1 MFCCHAHPDFS
12 PVGWHLGHIAYTESL
27 WILQHLAKHPPIY
40 TEYHRLFAQDGL
52 PKTERVNLPSLDEIR
67 EYLADVRSQV
77 FQYLETA
84 PLAEQLR
91 IWYWLLQHE
100 CQHVETMAMVLAMQG
115 RGEARG
121 GRGKA
126 RGVRSEAWGAVG
138 AGGAG
143 GALGAVE
150 GCKGLE
156 NEERGRSSV
165 PDTPH
170 SSLLTPHLIHVP
182 AGEFVMGNE
191 SAIAAIDNERPV
203 QRVHLEEYW
212 IDRYPVTC
220 GQYRQFMEAG
230 GYDDPRWWSEAGWQW
245 RLRSQVTQPLY
256 WTDDPEENL
265 HPVCGVSAYEAEAY
279 ARFVGKRL
287 PTEAEWEKAAS
298 WNPETQQAQMYP
310 WGTEL
315 LSGSQSDAEFCN
327 HCHHVG
333 WTTPVTAY
341 PLNQSPLG
349 CCDMLGNVWEWTST
363 LFDGYA
369 GFKPYPYAGY
379 SSAYFDQ
386 EHWVLRGGSWAT
398 RPWALR
404 NSFRNWYYPHMQ
416 QMFAGFR
423 CVQVSTI

>member
-1 MFCCHAHPDFS
+1 MIQCRKATLALFDNMSRDAFCCHAHADFS
-12 PVGWHLGHIAYTESL
+12 PLGWHLGHIAYTESL
-27 WILQHLAKHPPIY
+27 WILQHLAKRPPIY

-52 PKTERVNLPSLDEIR
+52 PKTERVNLPSLDEVR
-67 EYLADVRSQV
+67 EYLEDVRSQV
-77 FQYLETA
+77 FQYLEIA
-84 PLAEQLR
+84 PLEEQSRL
-91 IWYWLLQHE
+91 WYWLLQHE
-100 CQHVETMAMVLAMQG
+100 CQHVETMAIVLAMQE
-115 RGEARG
+115 RGEG
-121 GRGKA
+121 GE
-126 RGVRSEAWGAVG
+126 VSGA
-138 AGGAG
+138 
-143 GALGAVE
+143 
-150 GCKGLE
+150 
-156 NEERGRSSV
+156 EERARSA
-165 PDTPH
+165 PDT
-170 SSLLTPHLIHVP
+170 SLSADAMVYVP
-182 AGEFVMGNE
+182 AGEFTMGNE

-203 QRVHLEEYW
+203 QKVWLEDYW

-245 RLRSQVTQPLY
+245 RQRAQVTQPLY
-256 WTDDPEENL
+256 WTGEPGEDL

-298 WNPETQQAQMYP
+298 WNPETQQAQIYP
-310 WGTEL
+310 WGAEL
-315 LSGSQSDAEFCN
+315 LTGSPSDAEFCN

-341 PLNQSPLG
+341 PLNRSPLG

-363 LFDGYA
+363 LFDSYA
-369 GFKPYPYAGY
+369 GFEPYPYAGY

-423 CVQVSTI
+423 CVQVGTI